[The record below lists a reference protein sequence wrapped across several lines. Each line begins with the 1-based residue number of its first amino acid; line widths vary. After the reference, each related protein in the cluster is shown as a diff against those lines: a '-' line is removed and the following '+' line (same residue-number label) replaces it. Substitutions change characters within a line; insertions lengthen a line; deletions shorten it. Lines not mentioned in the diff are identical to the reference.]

1 MRLIKSILK
10 VLTKHT
16 TEYVQ
21 SDLTSDNDDDDHDD
35 DDENQRVASH
45 SASVE

>member
-21 SDLTSDNDDDDHDD
+21 SDLTSDNDDDD

>member
-21 SDLTSDNDDDDHDD
+21 SDLTSDNDDDDD